1 MHRDPCHWD
10 ATGEAGSGSKGL
22 ARAGMDEVGI
32 LN

>member
-1 MHRDPCHWD
+1 MHRDPCHRV
-10 ATGEAGSGSKGL
+10 ATGEGGGGSKGL